1 MAVTAGPSAIGVLG
15 MGTHLPARR
24 LGNDEVA
31 APLGLD
37 PAWIARRTGILNR
50 HAAEPHE
57 ASSDLAAAAVRA
69 ALSAAGISADDVGL
83 LLLATST
90 PDELGPATA
99 CRVQA
104 AVGARNA
111 VAMDVT
117 AACSGWLFAAK
128 VAHDWLR
135 AGQNGGQ
142 NGGQGGHAVVVGV
155 EVLSKF
161 LNPADRSTAVLFG
174 DGAAAAVL
182 GPVPAGTGFA
192 GFELGSDGTLVDLVN
207 IPAGGS
213 RMPASDRS
221 LHERAH
227 AVRMDGRAVGDFIA
241 ARLPSI
247 VDSCL
252 RAQRLQLADI
262 DLVVAHQPN
271 PSLLRNVATKIGVPP
286 ERLVIVADEIGN
298 VGAACV
304 PYALA
309 AACARGQLV
318 AGSRVLL
325 AAVGAGMTWAGA
337 VLTWSGATAVQTVG
351 DR

>member
-1 MAVTAGPSAIGVLG
+1 MAVNASPPPIGVLG
-15 MGTHLPARR
+15 MGTYLPARR
-24 LGNDEVA
+24 RSNEEVA
-31 APLGLD
+31 GLLGMD

-57 ASSDLAAAAVRA
+57 ASSDLAVAAVRA
-69 ALSAAGISADDVGL
+69 ALSAAGIGVDDVSV

-104 AVGARNA
+104 VLGIRHA
-111 VAMDVT
+111 VALDIT

-128 VAHDWLR
+128 VAHDWLH
-135 AGQNGGQ
+135 GGRS
-142 NGGQGGHAVVVGV
+142 GHAVVVGT
-155 EVLSKF
+155 EAYSKF
-161 LNPADRSTAVLFG
+161 LNPTDRATAVLFG

-192 GFELGSDGTLVDLVN
+192 GFDLGSDGTLADLVL

-213 RMPASDRS
+213 RVPASVGS
-221 LHERAH
+221 LEAREHTI
-227 AVRMDGRAVGDFIA
+227 RMNGRAVRDFIIGT
-241 ARLPSI
+241 LPSI
-247 VDSCL
+247 VDTCL
-252 RAQRLQLADI
+252 SRHGLELADI

-271 PSLLRNVATKIGVPP
+271 PSLLREVATTIGIPP
-286 ERLVIVADEIGN
+286 QRLVIVADEIGN

-309 AACARGQLV
+309 AASRRGQLV
-318 AGSRVLL
+318 PGSRVLL
-325 AAVGAGMTWAGA
+325 LAIGAGMTWGGT

-351 DR
+351 DRVLDDGA

>member
-1 MAVTAGPSAIGVLG
+1 MAVAASPPPIGVLG

-24 LGNDEVA
+24 RSNDEVA
-31 APLGLD
+31 ATLGLD
-37 PAWIARRTGILNR
+37 PAWIARQTGILNR

-69 ALSAAGISADDVGL
+69 ALRAAGIGVDEVGL

-104 AVGARNA
+104 AVGARHA
-111 VAMDVT
+111 VALDIT
-117 AACSGWLFAAK
+117 AACSGWLFAVK

-135 AGQNGGQ
+135 GDRS
-142 NGGQGGHAVVVGV
+142 GHAVVVGV
-155 EVLSKF
+155 ETLSKF
-161 LNPADRSTAVLFG
+161 LNPTDRATAVLFG

-192 GFELGSDGTLVDLVN
+192 GFDLGSDGTLADLVR

-213 RMPASDRS
+213 RRPASAGS
-221 LHERAH
+221 LHEREH
-227 AVRMDGRAVGDFIA
+227 TIRMNGRAVRDFIVA
-241 ARLPSI
+241 KLPSI
-247 VDSCL
+247 VDTCL
-252 RAQRLQLADI
+252 RRHGLQLADI

-271 PSLLRNVATKIGVPP
+271 PSLLREVAAELGVPP
-286 ERLVIVADEIGN
+286 QRLVIVADEIGN

-309 AACARGQLV
+309 AACGRGQLA
-318 AGSRVLL
+318 AGNRILL
-325 AAVGAGMTWAGA
+325 AAIGAGMTWAGTL
-337 VLTWSGATAVQTVG
+337 LTWSGATAVQTVG
-351 DR
+351 DRIVDSVG